1 MRNCTSTDED
11 NGPGMEVDSGLYYVP
26 EGLKQT
32 IHLGRLLDEVIAFVR
47 RYRYMYIRYLYRY
60 IITCL
65 TSE

>member
-1 MRNCTSTDED
+1 
-11 NGPGMEVDSGLYYVP
+11 MEVDSGLHYVP

-60 IITCL
+60 ITCL